1 MFYSTID
8 VIQIKKQMLSKTLQ
22 ARYLANTWDQ
32 IVSRIMSSDIV
43 RNMTVK
49 QLSSLEHVLSTK
61 TFIPAGNTLTYNA
74 DLLKTNYTKELRPNC
89 SIIHN
94 VSVDQARHLWER
106 SIGFGTTCNANE
118 NPVHHIHQLQDAW
131 NSMNLGHRPM
141 RGNMY
146 SYPIWGKYI
155 NEFIALK
162 SSEQRAN
169 QIPAF
174 NISVRV
180 NTKMDIPVE
189 VLRKI
194 SENAWKTG
202 DPGVIFEDRINSNM
216 PFLHKRRRMQ
226 TVVPCGEQ
234 SMYNGEYCTLGSI
247 NLNSSELKNSDGTMS
262 PERLAH
268 ATRIA
273 VRFLDHCV
281 DVIDL
286 KNEYRRIGLGVM
298 GWADYLGSLG
308 LAYDSNLALEHAK
321 WLSMYFGA
329 VARNESIR
337 LALEKGTFP
346 KWNLRDYSL
355 NKQMIRNDSIMIPNE
370 FLSYSHGTRNISTT
384 CIAPTGGIS
393 LLTGNRG
400 FSIEPFFEDAGNI
413 NYLSHLNMVSAWQ
426 QGICNS
432 ISKTINFP
440 QNSTPNDLY
449 QSIMYSYVNPY
460 IKSLTMYRNGS
471 RSGQPI

>member
-1 MFYSTID
+1 
-8 VIQIKKQMLSKTLQ
+8 MLSKNLQ
-22 ARYLANTWDQ
+22 ARYLAKTWDE

-43 RNMTVK
+43 HNMNVK
-49 QLSSLEHVLSTK
+49 QLGSLEHVLTTK
-61 TFIPAGNTLTYNA
+61 TFIPAGNTLTYLANQ
-74 DLLKTNYTKELRPNC
+74 DVEYTRTLRPNC
-89 SIIHN
+89 SIVHD
-94 VSVDQARHLWER
+94 VSLDTARHLWER
-106 SIGFGTTCNANE
+106 SIGFGTTCPANK
-118 NPVHHIHQLQDAW
+118 NPVDHIKQLQDVW

-155 NEFIALK
+155 HDFIDLK
-162 SSEQRAN
+162 SSEKRAN

-180 NTKMDIPVE
+180 NTKMHIPID
-189 VLRKI
+189 VLHKI
-194 SENAWKTG
+194 AYAACKTG
-202 DPGVIFEDRINSNM
+202 DPGIIFEDRINSNM
-216 PFLHKRRRMQ
+216 PFLHKRRHLQ

-247 NLNSSELKNSDGTMS
+247 NLNSSELKNSDGTLS
-262 PERLAH
+262 RERLASVI
-268 ATRIA
+268 RIA
-273 VRFLDHCV
+273 VRFLDNCV
-281 DVIDL
+281 NVIDS
-286 KNEYRRIGLGVM
+286 KSEYRRIGLGVM
-298 GWADYLGSLG
+298 GWDDYLYSLG
-308 LAYDSNLALEHAK
+308 IHYDSRMAIEHAK

-329 VARNESIR
+329 IARNESIR
-337 LALEKGTFP
+337 LGLERGTFP
-346 KWNLRDYSL
+346 AWNLRDFYL
-355 NKQMIRNDSIMIPNE
+355 NKTFIQNDSIMIPNE

-413 NYLSHLNMVSAWQ
+413 NYQSHLNMVSAWQ

-440 QNSTPNDLY
+440 KNSTPIDFYNA
-449 QSIMYSYVNPY
+449 IMYSYVNPY
-460 IKSLTMYRNGS
+460 VKSLTMYRNGS
-471 RSGQPI
+471 RSNQPI

>member
-1 MFYSTID
+1 
-8 VIQIKKQMLSKTLQ
+8 MLSKNLQ
-22 ARYLANTWDQ
+22 ARYLAKSWDE

-43 RNMTVK
+43 RNMTIK
-49 QLSSLEHVLSTK
+49 QLNSLEHVLSTK
-61 TFIPAGNTLTYNA
+61 TFIPAGNTLTYNSSV
-74 DLLKTNYTKELRPNC
+74 KVTEYTKDLRPNC
-89 SIIHN
+89 SIFHAI
-94 VSVDQARHLWER
+94 SVQQACHLWDR
-106 SIGFGTTCNANE
+106 SIGFGTTCPAHE
-118 NPVHHIHQLQDAW
+118 NPVIHIHQLQDAW

-155 NEFIALK
+155 HDFINLK
-162 SSEQRAN
+162 SSEQHAN
-169 QIPAF
+169 ALAAF

-180 NTKMDIPVE
+180 NTKMDVPID
-189 VLRKI
+189 LLQKI

-247 NLNSSELKNSDGTMS
+247 NLNSPELKNLDGTMS
-262 PERLAH
+262 TKKLSDAI
-268 ATRIA
+268 RIS
-273 VRFLDHCV
+273 VRFLDNCV
-281 DVIDL
+281 DIIDANNF
-286 KNEYRRIGLGVM
+286 KNEFRRVGLGVM
-298 GWADYLGSLG
+298 GWADYLSSLG
-308 LAYDSNLALEHAK
+308 LKYDSNVSLEHAK

-337 LALEKGTFP
+337 LGLEKGTFP
-346 KWNLRDYSL
+346 KWNLRDYYL
-355 NKQMIRNDSIMIPNE
+355 NKRMIRNDSIMIPNE

-413 NYLSHLNMVSAWQ
+413 NYQSHLNMVSAWQ
-426 QGICNS
+426 QGVCNS

-440 QNSTPNDLY
+440 NNATPNDLF
-449 QSIMYSYVNPY
+449 QSILYSYVNPY
-460 IKSLTMYRNGS
+460 VKSLTMYRDGS